1 MACTAQTGLLRALH
15 LIHPK
20 AENFFKTLIMVQNSF
35 KYLLKYPQIFK
46 ESLAALACNIVKLKL
61 KTAPSLA
68 ISHTK

>member
-1 MACTAQTGLLRALH
+1 M
-15 LIHPK
+15 HPE
-20 AENFFKTLIMVQNSF
+20 AEKKMKIQIMVQNSF
-35 KYLLKYPQIFK
+35 KYILKCSQIFK